1 MKIVVLAVTALLSV
15 WPSPGTAANGPAY
28 DISILDTSP
37 ALNQTVS
44 SAFLRGE
51 PQASLIV
58 TAVEES
64 GARRLALY
72 VMRDGK
78 FRSRPEV
85 EMELAGDVILTE
97 VCKLESG
104 DAFIVFT
111 RNEALAFDL
120 RNQVRR
126 KLVEFTSLYNVPLRK
141 SVPKL
146 DLCQD
151 LNDDGLDDFIIPN
164 FDGFQLFI
172 QRSNGAFNESI
183 DIHAPP
189 AMEMFYNDHP
199 WYEAR
204 SLYRTDMNLDGRQD
218 LVFWVDD
225 HFAIYR
231 QLENGLFDDEPVQQR
246 TDIPF
251 EHEGTDG
258 LSVGLGE
265 QDVSDMESTAL
276 YQLADLD
283 ADGIPDL
290 VTLTVRSKGVFD
302 KQTTYEFH
310 KGRKGEEGRIEF
322 EQLPESRIRSEGIQ
336 FAMEEKDFDMDEQV
350 DVVISSVELGLGK
363 ILAALLTRSISVDLD
378 FYAMQGGRYPAN
390 PNVTRKIKATFDWS
404 TGEVFYPTVL
414 MTDIDA
420 DGLVDLLVQ
429 LDENTLRIYSGRADQ
444 ELFDRESVDLDVPMP
459 QDPELVELANLN
471 DDGRPD
477 LVIRHRSP
485 ARVVVLVSQ

>member
-1 MKIVVLAVTALLSV
+1 MKFRVLAITALLAV
-15 WPSPGTAANGPAY
+15 WPSSGMPADAPAF

-44 SAFLRGE
+44 SAFLRDAS
-51 PQASLIV
+51 QASLIA
-58 TAVEES
+58 TTVEES
-64 GARRLALY
+64 GTRRLALY

-78 FRSRPEV
+78 YRSDAEV

-97 VCKLESG
+97 VCELESG

-120 RNQVRR
+120 RNRVRR
-126 KLVEFTSLYNVPLRK
+126 KLIEFTSLYNVPLRK
-141 SVPKL
+141 SVPIL
-146 DLCQD
+146 DLCRD

-164 FDGFQLFI
+164 FDGFQVFV
-172 QRSNGAFNESI
+172 QRKDGTFHNSM

-189 AMEMFYNDHP
+189 AMEMSYNDDP

-204 SLYRTDMNLDGRQD
+204 SPYRADMNLDGRKD

-231 QLENGLFDDEPVQQR
+231 QLENGLFDGEPVRQR
-246 TDIPF
+246 SDIPF

-265 QDVSDMESTAL
+265 KDVSDTESKAL
-276 YQLADLD
+276 YQVADLD
-283 ADGIPDL
+283 ADGIADL
-290 VTLTVRSKGVFD
+290 VTLTVKSKGVFD
-302 KQTTYEFH
+302 KQTTYEIH
-310 KGRKGEEGRIEF
+310 KGHKGEEGRIEF
-322 EQLPESRIRSEGIQ
+322 EHLPASRIQSEGIQ
-336 FAMEEKDFDMDEQV
+336 FSMEEKDFDMDKQI
-350 DVVISSVELGLGK
+350 DVVISSVELGLGR
-363 ILAALLTRSISVDLD
+363 ILAALLTRSINVDLD
-378 FYAMQGGRYPAN
+378 FYAMQEGRYPAK

-420 DGLVDLLVQ
+420 NGLVDLLVQ
-429 LDENTLRIYSGRADQ
+429 LDGDTLRMYPGRADQ
-444 ELFDRESVDLDVPMP
+444 QLFEREFVDLDVPMP

-477 LVIRHRSP
+477 LIIRHRSP
-485 ARVVVLVSQ
+485 SRIVVLVSR